1 MQAEILTGDTNS
13 GENVEKEKIKV
24 AKESSAKVATW
35 RSRILLAVRSWTHDQ
50 CSESVLAAN

>member
-13 GENVEKEKIKV
+13 GDEVEKENVEKEII
-24 AKESSAKVATW
+24 EVATW
-35 RSRILLAVRSWTHDQ
+35 RSRILLAVWSWTHDQ